1 LGFFE
6 RIFGTSKEERFEE
19 SIMTLKDIDEF
30 IANNINKGLEPF
42 LKNIKTDYD
51 NLQDSANNM
60 LSRLKVLEKAPYSG
74 RTDPILIRKAV
85 GSRNSFINKMKSLVK
100 QIQKPMGNN
109 FDSILGFHNDLAA
122 LISITNAKTVNE
134 YMFLKELFEKEVDE
148 VIQSFKEINNNDK
161 KFGNKIKEFQS
172 SYTKLI
178 ELKKVLSEYRELS
191 EDLKSRKKI
200 LAESENRIAELNE
213 RKNKKDEQFKSFME
227 SGEWKSFLILQNK
240 REVLLN
246 EINDLKSDFAQ
257 NITRI
262 ERPLKKYQWLKKDK
276 ILEHYIENSFD
287 SILSKDP
294 NGKILLLALRNI
306 KNKINEGEI
315 ELKDGEKFL
324 VVIENMISENA
335 IAKIFQEYSKL
346 LVELEGIEEKISS
359 SDISDKKYY
368 FENELKNLN
377 RDIEEV
383 SVEKQEIELQIEKM
397 EKEKKDAMKQL
408 ELLVNNVSGKRI
420 KLQLD

>member
-1 LGFFE
+1 
-6 RIFGTSKEERFEE
+6 
-19 SIMTLKDIDEF
+19 
-30 IANNINKGLEPF
+30 
-42 LKNIKTDYD
+42 
-51 NLQDSANNM
+51 
-60 LSRLKVLEKAPYSG
+60 
-74 RTDPILIRKAV
+74 
-85 GSRNSFINKMKSLVK
+85 
-100 QIQKPMGNN
+100 
-109 FDSILGFHNDLAA
+109 
-122 LISITNAKTVNE
+122 
-134 YMFLKELFEKEVDE
+134 
-148 VIQSFKEINNNDK
+148 
-161 KFGNKIKEFQS
+161 
-172 SYTKLI
+172 
-178 ELKKVLSEYRELS
+178 
-191 EDLKSRKKI
+191 
-200 LAESENRIAELNE
+200 
-213 RKNKKDEQFKSFME
+213 
-227 SGEWKSFLILQNK
+227 
-240 REVLLN
+240 VLLN